1 MKGDYRRRESAM
13 GDLMRVPSGESR
25 LARSAKQAAVGGL
38 VLVVIVLAAVFLI
51 HAIEVIVITGAVIV
65 GILALLYWAFFKR

>member
-1 MKGDYRRRESAM
+1 M

-25 LARSAKQAAVGGL
+25 LARSAKQAAAGGL

-65 GILALLYWAFFKR
+65 GILAVLYWAFIKRK

>member
-1 MKGDYRRRESAM
+1 M

-25 LARSAKQAAVGGL
+25 LARAGKQAAAGGL

-65 GILALLYWAFFKR
+65 AILAVLYWAFIKRK